1 MTRLEQQERE
11 AEKDAKE
18 LLLLLLLGGA
28 VVFRADVG
36 RFYVNGKSVSIT
48 TIRKYLQRI
57 ERNLGRRLTKLTNDL
72 EAKKITL
79 AKWQRGFERSIIS
92 AHILAGALAVGG
104 IASAVR
110 NDEIQARI
118 ASELKYAD
126 NFGDE
131 VKDKKLSAARMK
143 ARAKSYLIAATITY
157 GILELE
163 VRKLMGGFT
172 EARRI
177 RRASESCPGC
187 VAYAYRWMP
196 IGEMPAIG
204 SLTCR
209 SRCRCYL
216 EYR

>member
-1 MTRLEQQERE
+1 MTQLEQQERE

-28 VVFRADVG
+28 VVFRSDVG

-57 ERNLGRRLTKLTNDL
+57 ERNLGRRLTKLTDDL
-72 EAKKITL
+72 EAQKITL
-79 AKWQRGFERSIIS
+79 AKWQREFERSITS

-104 IASAVR
+104 INAAVR

-131 VKDKKLSAARMK
+131 VKDKKVSPARMK
-143 ARAKSYLIAATITY
+143 SRAKSYLIAATITY
-157 GILELE
+157 GILELQ
-163 VRKLMGGFT
+163 VRKLMGGYT
-172 EARRI
+172 ECRRI

-196 IGEMPAIG
+196 IGMIPPIG
-204 SLTCR
+204 SLQCGG
-209 SRCRCYL
+209 RCRCYL